1 MVPPPMGRTRGISL
15 AALLATA
22 VVAGCG
28 GGNDSGSSTGADLA
42 NPVGLNCDPAGFQH
56 KPPARHFAQN
66 DPSGWSITYRANFA
80 DVAAHP
86 GVTTNMVLIEESPQL
101 PANGVRGGHPVTVK
115 GQQVSLKTNPVPPQ
129 SHVAQWKTAKAR
141 YIAISNGARPTKLE
155 ELIAC
160 LP

>member
-1 MVPPPMGRTRGISL
+1 MVPPPMGRIRGTFL
-15 AALLATA
+15 AALAAGALI
-22 VVAGCG
+22 AGCG
-28 GGNDSGSSTGADLA
+28 GNGDSGNESIPDLA
-42 NPVGLNCDPAGFQH
+42 NPIGVNCDPAGFQH
-56 KPPARHFAQN
+56 SDPARHYEGSN
-66 DPSGWSITYRANFA
+66 PSGWQLTYRVKFSNPAT
-80 DVAAHP
+80 HP
-86 GVTTNMVLIEESPQL
+86 GATTNIVLIEESPQL